1 MPQTQHLQLN
11 KHMPNEDW
19 MTPEQREDW
28 ERGRQETKD
37 YITERVKDG
46 VIEPG
51 TFIEPTQVADW
62 TRANNRYN
70 QIVGNGWIS
79 RARRNGNANLSGDEI
94 ANVDAVINELNAIA
108 DRELENKGYYRN
120 EGSWYDSYGRECND
134 RGERY

>member
-1 MPQTQHLQLN
+1 MSD
-11 KHMPNEDW
+11 DW

-28 ERGRQETKD
+28 TRGRQETKD

-70 QIVGNGWIS
+70 QIVGNGWSS
-79 RARRNGNANLSGDEI
+79 RARRNGNANLSGEEI
-94 ANVDAVINELNAIA
+94 ANIDATIAALNEMA
-108 DRELENKGYYRN
+108 DAELKNRGYEYRDD
-120 EGSWYDSYGRECND
+120 EYGRPTWYDRFGRECD
-134 RGERY
+134 DKGFQR